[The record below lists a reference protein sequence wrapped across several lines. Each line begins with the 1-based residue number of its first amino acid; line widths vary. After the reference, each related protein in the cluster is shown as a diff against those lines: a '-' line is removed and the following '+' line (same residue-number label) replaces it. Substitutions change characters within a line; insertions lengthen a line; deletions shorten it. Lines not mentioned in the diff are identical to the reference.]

1 MYRLSYHQSLL
12 VESSPDQGE
21 VKLAKLGSRSLRY
34 RAFLLGSAVGAA
46 FAGLAPSVVLAADA
60 DTGTLEELV
69 VTARKRSESLQEV
82 PLSVSAYTGEKLA
95 AAGYSDLGN
104 ISRVA
109 PGVYFEA
116 PDRSRPLIYVRG
128 IGTRSYDGGSDP
140 SVGVF
145 IDGVYQGR
153 FGGLM
158 VDLNDL
164 ARVEVLKGPQG
175 TLYGRNTIGG
185 AISIVTREPTNTAQ
199 GRAEAG
205 IGASDISGDTLF
217 SLSSSVSGPIVPD
230 KLLGLVSA
238 SYNYRDGYQPTRSQA
253 GVNTGVRGGS
263 EDSISLRGKLNWMVS
278 EDLTVKLAADYTH
291 MDGPPLILVSDPLGK
306 NLGPG
311 ALSPGFTLPA
321 ATNDPYRPYSNTS
334 DIFLKK
340 KMYGASVTADWDLGK
355 VTLTSITAARKLKID
370 EVNDIDATSLDFYV
384 NPVTD
389 DAEQVSQEFRASYSG
404 EKANWLVGAYYGR
417 EDDDRN
423 DSLVFGPASFL
434 RLISGGPTTWRFHV
448 KAVSKSAALFGQFT
462 WNFTDKLST
471 TVGARYSED
480 DKDVLYDSRNSAP
493 VKIGVVPFVRD
504 VSRSWNSFDPS
515 VSVSY
520 KFTPDIMAYASW
532 SSGYKVGAFQFFAT
546 SALTADQVASPEDA
560 QSYEVGI
567 KSTLFDRRL
576 RLNAAAFHIDYKD
589 LQLLRLV
596 PAPPPIASLIVI
608 GNAANSKIDGL
619 EVEGQA
625 ILSDAVSID
634 FSYAYLDAHFD
645 KYVFRPGQDFSGNRM
660 PRAPKNTISL
670 AANYDRDIGPGH
682 LTARL
687 SYAWRSKIFF
697 ESDNNTID
705 INSSESS
712 LGLVDASAS
721 YKVESWTVGV
731 WGRNLTDERYRRQ
744 ALNSTGNAQ
753 RNIWAEPRTY
763 GVRVGYEF

>member
-1 MYRLSYHQSLL
+1 MAQ
-12 VESSPDQGE
+12 VGSP
-21 VKLAKLGSRSLRY
+21 SRRRRTL
-34 RAFLLGSAVGAA
+34 LLGSAIGAA
-46 FAGLAPSVVLAADA
+46 LLGAIPSAALAAD
-60 DTGTLEELV
+60 TGPGTLEELV
-69 VTARKRSESLQEV
+69 VTARKRSESLQDV
-82 PLSVSAYTGEKLA
+82 PLSVSAYTGDKLVES
-95 AAGYSDLGN
+95 GYSDLGN

-185 AISIVTREPTNTAQ
+185 AISIVTRDPTSKPE
-199 GRAEAG
+199 GRIEAG
-205 IGASDISGDTLF
+205 VGASDISGDNLY
-217 SLSSSVSGPIVPD
+217 SLNGRVSGPIVPD
-230 KLLGLVSA
+230 KLTGLLSA
-238 SYNYRDGYQPTRSQA
+238 AYNFRDGYLPTRSQA
-253 GVNTGVRGGS
+253 GVDTGVRGGH
-263 EDSISLRGKLNWMVS
+263 EDSISLRGKLNWTVS
-278 EDLTVKLAADYTH
+278 EDLTIKLAADYTH
-291 MDGPPLILVSDPLGK
+291 MDGPPLILVSNPLGR

-311 ALSPGFTLPA
+311 ALAPGFTVPA
-321 ATNDPYRPYSNTS
+321 ATDDPYHPYSDTS
-334 DIFLKK
+334 NVFLKK
-340 KMYGASVTADWDLGK
+340 KMYGASVTADWAVGK
-355 VTLTSITAARKLKID
+355 VTLTSISAARKLKID
-370 EVNDIDATSLDFYV
+370 EINDIDATSLPFYV

-389 DAEQVSQEFRASYSG
+389 DAEQVSQELRASYTG
-404 EKANWLVGAYYGR
+404 EKASWLVGAYYGR
-417 EDDDRN
+417 EVDDRS
-423 DSLVFGPASFL
+423 DGLIFGSASLL
-434 RLISGGPTTWRFHV
+434 RLISGGPTTWQFHV

-462 WNFTDKLST
+462 WNFTDQLSA

-480 DKDVLYDSRNSAP
+480 DKDVLYDTRNSAP
-493 VKIGVVPFVRD
+493 VKIGVVPFIRP

-520 KFTPDIMAYASW
+520 KFTPEVMAYATW

-560 QSYEVGI
+560 QSYEIGV

-596 PAPPPIASLIVI
+596 PAPAPVTSLIVI

-619 EVEGQA
+619 EIEGQA
-625 ILSDAVSID
+625 VLNDNLSID
-634 FSYAYLDAHFD
+634 FAYAYLDARFD
-645 KYVFRPGQDFSGNRM
+645 NYIFRPGQDFSGNRM
-660 PRAPKNTISL
+660 PRAPKNTFSL
-670 AANYDRDIGPGH
+670 AANYDQDIGPGQFN
-682 LTARL
+682 ARV
-687 SYAWRSKIFF
+687 SYAWRSSIFF

-705 INSSESS
+705 PNSSEGT

-721 YKVESWTVGV
+721 YKVDSWTVGV
-731 WGRNLTDERYRRQ
+731 WGRNLTDQRYRRQ
-744 ALNSTGNAQ
+744 VLNSTGSAQ
-753 RNIWAEPRTY
+753 RSIWAEPRTY
-763 GVRVGYEF
+763 GLRVGYEF

>member
-1 MYRLSYHQSLL
+1 M
-12 VESSPDQGE
+12 V
-21 VKLAKLGSRSLRY
+21 KLGSRNRQY
-34 RAFLLGSAVGAA
+34 RALLLGSAIGAA
-46 FAGLAPSVVLAADA
+46 FAGLAPSVVYAAE
-60 DTGTLEELV
+60 TNGGTIEEVV
-69 VTARKRSESLQEV
+69 VTARKRSESLQDV
-82 PLSVSAYTGEKLA
+82 PLSVSAYTGTKLTES
-95 AAGYSDLGN
+95 GYSDLSN

-185 AISIVTREPTNTAQ
+185 AISMVTRDPTNEVK
-199 GRAEAG
+199 GRIEAG
-205 IGASDISGDTLF
+205 AGASAISGDNLY
-217 SLSSSVSGPIVPD
+217 SLSGGVSGPIVQD
-230 KLLGLVSA
+230 KLLGLFSA
-238 SYNYRDGYQPTRSQA
+238 TYNSRDGYQPVRTQA
-253 GVNTGVRGGS
+253 GVATGVRGGS
-263 EDSISLRGKLNWMVS
+263 EDSLSLRGKLNWTVS
-278 EDLTVKLAADYTH
+278 DDLTVKLAADYTH
-291 MDGPPLILVSDPLGK
+291 MDGPPLVLVSDPLGK
-306 NLGPG
+306 GLGPG
-311 ALSPGFTLPA
+311 ALSPGFTVPA
-321 ATNDPYRPYSNTS
+321 VTNDPYHPYSDAT
-334 DIFLKK
+334 DVFLKK
-340 KMYGASVTADWDLGK
+340 KMYGGSVTADWKLGK

-370 EVNDIDATSLDFYV
+370 EINDIDATSLPFYT

-389 DAEQVSQEFRASYSG
+389 DAEQVSQELRASYAG
-404 EKANWLVGAYYGR
+404 EKANWLLGAYYGH
-417 EDDDRN
+417 EIDDRT
-423 DSLVFGPASFL
+423 DSLVFGPAAFL

-448 KAVSKSAALFGQFT
+448 KAVSTSKALFGQYS

-471 TVGARYSED
+471 TIGARYSED
-480 DKDVLYDSRNSAP
+480 DKDVLYDTDNSAP
-493 VKIGVVPFVRD
+493 LKIGVAPFLRD
-504 VSRSWNSFDPS
+504 VSRNWSSFDPS

-520 KFTPDIMAYASW
+520 KFTPDIMGYASW

-546 SALTADQVASPEDA
+546 SALTADQVASPEKA
-560 QSYEVGI
+560 KSFEVGI
-567 KSTLFDRRL
+567 KSTLLDHRL

-596 PAPPPIASLIVI
+596 PAPAPITSLIVI

-619 EVEGQA
+619 ELEGQA
-625 ILSDAVSID
+625 IFTDALSLD
-634 FSYAYLDAHFD
+634 FSYAYLNARFD
-645 KYVFRPGQDFSGNRM
+645 KYLFRPGQDFSGNTM
-660 PRAPKNTISL
+660 PRSPRNTVSL
-670 AANYDRDIGPGH
+670 AGNYDQDIGPGH

-705 INSSESS
+705 INSSEGS
-712 LGLVDASAS
+712 LGLIDASAS
-721 YKVESWTVGV
+721 YKINNWTAGV

-753 RNIWAEPRTY
+753 RNVWAEPRTF
-763 GVRVGYEF
+763 GVRVGYDF